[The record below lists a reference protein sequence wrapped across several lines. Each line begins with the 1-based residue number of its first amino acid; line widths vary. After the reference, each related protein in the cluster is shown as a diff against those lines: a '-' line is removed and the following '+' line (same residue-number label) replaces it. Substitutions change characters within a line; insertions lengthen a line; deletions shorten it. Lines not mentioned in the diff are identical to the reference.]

1 MRPGLPRPG
10 NGDMFF
16 AVFFQVLCAL
26 SRLAS
31 QAEGE
36 GE

>member
-1 MRPGLPRPG
+1 MRPVLRSTG

-31 QAEGE
+31 QVEGD